1 MTGIFVWFT
10 ESESSR
16 GFRLKL
22 QNNMKL
28 FNNIVCAI
36 AGAIMLPATTILA
49 QTESRE
55 TLDPHFSDNPIHVSV
70 KRANSNASYKTTLV
84 GFLYY
89 ADSWN
94 NLEGVTPMGIYTIG
108 TNAGSQ
114 PEQFARIGVM
124 NSHCNG
130 GAVLADDTYWY
141 IWRQTDPSGMTDIDL
156 SQLYSYNITTGEF
169 ESYGTV
175 SSGLASNSDKSWD
188 PTEDKIYGQYTID
201 GTRKLCIVD
210 YLEQTVTPVGDCYS
224 YFGLAFDGTGQLW
237 GIDGAGDLYK
247 VDKRNGSAK
256 KIGSTGVIPRY
267 AQSMA
272 FDLKT
277 NELYWASYT
286 DAGKASSN
294 LYKVDTTDARAT
306 LITAFGDQEEFMGL
320 AVMPATA
327 PDNAP
332 GYATDLSVKMNGS
345 TNKGR
350 ISFTL
355 PQYTYMGNEL
365 DGDISYKVLANGN
378 LLFEGTGNKGQNVT
392 QDITI
397 PVGDVTISV
406 ICSNREGDGPS
417 LEIRQ
422 WVGDDYPVAPKNVRL
437 TLDEASGKM
446 SLTWDPVT
454 EGAHGGY
461 INPENV
467 TYTLTRY
474 PDPEEVA
481 NNLTTNTFEETLE
494 QPELPTDYYYEVKS
508 LHGWRESPEA
518 AQSNHVPY
526 GKGFKVPYFNDFNS
540 ETSLDLFYTID
551 GNGDG
556 STWKWSRHGSQTAY
570 IFTGTDSAEP
580 QNDWLITPGIDMKG
594 GNRYEVTYVIE
605 KNMNDGRFTDMLE
618 TAFGTGVDPISYTVA
633 EKTFTCKVGSA
644 EKRTVV
650 IEPVAD
656 GYYHFGFHA
665 VSNSIT
671 GLSISIDNLN
681 IDVLANAGA
690 PGAVTDL
697 SVKSSQGTA
706 PVNIRFKTP
715 VKDTEGNNLEAIS
728 KIEVFRNTNEL
739 VKSLEITETGKQVSV
754 IDTKGARGM
763 TKYTVVAYNEH
774 GIGERAEV
782 EIFLGKDLPGAPRDI
797 TLTDEGNG
805 ILKLTWKAPEEGAN
819 GGYCDPAN
827 LTYNIYTLVNN
838 YYADFK
844 KGLRQTEV
852 TIQAED
858 YYSSEQIL
866 SSFAVSAVNSV
877 GEGNAYSSTEVILG
891 KPYKY
896 PFTESWGAGEA
907 RHDMWYRMNNGQN
920 GWLPTAN
927 YSSDDDNG
935 CMQFDA
941 AKDNDMSYFCLG
953 KVDLAT
959 ASNPKLIFDY
969 YSMPGKNLILVPE
982 INHAFTGMFTTLPA
996 IDFSKETGEDGW
1008 REIVVDLAQFK
1019 TLPYISVRFL
1029 GVGNTAYPLR
1039 VDNVR
1044 IMDSDKTPT
1053 LGGINGIYLD
1063 DITEQYYDI
1072 NGLPLKNPEKGSVII
1087 VRSANGKTFKSVIL

>member
-1 MTGIFVWFT
+1 MKRLTVKIPVKNHMT
-10 ESESSR
+10 
-16 GFRLKL
+16 
-22 QNNMKL
+22 MKI
-28 FNNIVCAI
+28 FNNLVCTI
-36 AGAIMLPATTILA
+36 AGAIMLPTSISMA

-55 TLDPHFSDNPIHVSV
+55 ILNPHFSDHPARVTV
-70 KRANSNASYKTTLV
+70 RRANTNASYKTTLV

-94 NLEGVTPMGIYTIG
+94 DLEGVTPMGIYTIG
-108 TNAGSQ
+108 TTPGSQ
-114 PEQFARIGVM
+114 PEQFARIGFM

-130 GAVLADDTYWY
+130 GAVLAGDTYWY
-141 IWRQTDPSGMTDIDL
+141 IWRQTDPSGMTDIDM

-169 ESYGTV
+169 ESYGAV
-175 SSGLASNSDKSWD
+175 SSELASNADKSWD
-188 PTEDKIYGQYTID
+188 PTEDRIYGQYTID
-201 GTRKLCIVD
+201 GKRKLCIVD
-210 YLEQTVTPVGDCYS
+210 YQEQTVTPVGDCYS

-237 GIDGAGDLYK
+237 GIDSAGDLYK
-247 VDKRNGSAK
+247 VDKRNGSAN
-256 KIGSTGVIPRY
+256 KIGFTGVIPRY

-294 LYKVDTTDARAT
+294 LYKVDPADGRAT

-332 GYATDLSVKMNGS
+332 GYATDLTVEMNGS
-345 TNKGR
+345 TNTGQ
-350 ISFTL
+350 ISFNL

-365 DGDISYKVLANGN
+365 DEDISYRVLANGN
-378 LLFEGTGNKGQNVT
+378 ILFEGTGAKGQNVT
-392 QDITI
+392 RDITI
-397 PVGDVTISV
+397 PGGDVTISV
-406 ICSNREGDGPS
+406 ICSNSEGDGPS
-417 LEIRQ
+417 LELRQ
-422 WVGDDYPVAPKNVRL
+422 WVGEDYPLAPEKVRL
-437 TLDEASGKM
+437 ALDEASGKI
-446 SLTWDPVT
+446 SLTWYPVT
-454 EGAHGGY
+454 EGTHGGY
-461 INPENV
+461 INPENI
-467 TYTLTRY
+467 TYTVTRY
-474 PDPEEVA
+474 PDAAEVA
-481 NNLTTNTFEETLE
+481 NNITTNTFEETLE
-494 QPELPTDYYYEVKS
+494 QPDLPTDFYYEVKS
-508 LHGWRESPEA
+508 RHDWRESPEP

-526 GKGFKVPYFNDFNS
+526 GKGFMVPYFNDFNNES
-540 ETSLDLFYTID
+540 SLDLFYTID

-556 STWKWSRHGSQTAY
+556 STWKWSRFGTQTAY
-570 IFTGTDSAEP
+570 IFTGTDNAAP
-580 QNDWLITPGIDMKG
+580 QNDWLITPGIEMKG

-605 KNMNDGRFTDMLE
+605 KNMNDGRFSDMLE
-618 TAFGTGVDPISYTVA
+618 TAFGTGVDPTAYTVA
-633 EKTFTCKVGSA
+633 ENTFTCKVGSA
-644 EKRTVV
+644 ETRTVV
-650 IEPVAD
+650 IEPALD

-665 VSNSIT
+665 VSNCFT
-671 GLSISIDNLN
+671 GLSINIDNLN
-681 IDVLANAGA
+681 IDVLANPGA
-690 PGAVTDL
+690 PAPVTDL
-697 SVKSSQGTA
+697 TVKSSQGTP

-715 VKDTEGNNLEAIS
+715 VQDNMGNNLASIS
-728 KIEVFRNTNEL
+728 KIDVFRNTNEL
-739 VKSLEITETGKQVSV
+739 VKSLEITEPGKQVTV
-754 IDTKGARGM
+754 IDSKGARGM
-763 TKYTVVAYNEH
+763 TKYTVVAYNEY

-797 TLTDEGNG
+797 TLTDEGDG
-805 ILKLTWKAPEEGAN
+805 VLKLSWKAPEEGAN

-844 KGLRQTEV
+844 KGLSQTEV

-858 YYSSEQIL
+858 YYSSEQTL
-866 SSFAVSAVNSV
+866 SCFAVSAVNSV

-891 KPYKY
+891 RPYQY
-896 PFTESWGAGEA
+896 PFAESWAAGEA

-927 YSSDDDNG
+927 YSSDEDNG

-941 AKDNDMSYFCLG
+941 AEDGDMSYFCLG
-953 KVDLAT
+953 KVDLST

-996 IDFSKETGEDGW
+996 IDFTKETGEDEW
-1008 REIVVDLAQFK
+1008 REFVADLAQFK
-1019 TLPYISVRFL
+1019 TLPYITVRFL

-1053 LGGINGIYLD
+1053 YGGIDGILID
-1063 DITEQYYDI
+1063 DEIEQYYDI
-1072 NGLPLKNPEKGSVII
+1072 NGLPVKSPAKGSVII
-1087 VRSANGKTFKSVIL
+1087 VRSTSGKTFKSVVR